1 MSTIIIQHD
10 DCLRHNPGAKHPES
24 AQRVAAVLSGLKDIK
39 GLQRLP
45 APIATLEQ
53 ITRVHPAAFWAGLQ
67 AQEPSEGRIVI
78 DPDTYLSR
86 GSIDATLR
94 ASGGLCFAVD
104 QLLSGKALRAF
115 CAVRPPGHHAEPE
128 HAMGFCLLNH
138 VAIAALHALENPII
152 KRVAIVD
159 FDVHHGNGTQAV
171 FEQNPDVM
179 YISSHQLPLYPGTGH
194 IEETGCGNIL
204 NLPLA
209 AGDGSEAFHKVWSSL
224 GLPAIHS
231 FEPDLILISAGFD
244 AHQRDPLAQIELQDA
259 DYRWIT
265 EEICDLATDSSQGR
279 VASILEGGYDLQAL
293 ASASRAHVEGLG
305 SKGWGQSK
313 VPE

>member
-1 MSTIIIQHD
+1 MSTIIIQHE
-10 DCLRHNPGAKHPES
+10 DCLRHNPGPKHPES
-24 AQRVAAVLSGLKDIK
+24 PQRVKAVLSGLEGLK
-39 GLQRLP
+39 GLEMLP
-45 APIATLEQ
+45 APHATSEQ
-53 ITRVHPAAFWAGLQ
+53 ILRVHPADFWADIT
-67 AQEPSEGRIVI
+67 AKEPAEGTCAI
-78 DPDTYLSR
+78 DPDTFLCN

-94 ASGGLCFAVD
+94 ASGALCFAID
-104 QLLSGKALRAF
+104 QILGGKALRAF
-115 CAVRPPGHHAEPE
+115 CAVRPPGHHSEPE
-128 HAMGFCLLNH
+128 TAMGFCLLNH
-138 VAIAALHALENPII
+138 VAIGAMHALANPLI

-171 FEQNPDVM
+171 FESSPNVM
-179 YISSHQLPLYPGTGH
+179 YVSSHQLPLYPGTGQ

-209 AGDGSEAFHKVWSSL
+209 PGDGSKAFRGAWGQL

-244 AHQRDPLAQIELQDA
+244 AHQRDPLAQIELQDD

-265 EEICDLATDSSQGR
+265 EQLCDLATESCEGR

-293 ASASRAHVEGLG
+293 ASSSRAHVQALAC
-305 SKGWGQSK
+305 
-313 VPE
+313 